1 MATLTGSESTVKDLQ
16 KELKS
21 QIAENAETNT
31 SSQSKIEQLNIELK
45 SVQKQK
51 KKAQNAKDKKNL
63 GKQIVQKQ
71 EEIKTER
78 LRLKLQKQT
87 QKQYYGELKS
97 EIIEFSVI
105 PSDEHISK
113 KLQIEEGSFVYHII
127 RKRVF
132 DDKPYCLEI
141 TYMPISIIPNLKLE
155 HLKGSI
161 YQYIEKEL
169 KLKIQSTHKTIRAHL
184 SSPLEQENLGLKE
197 YEPYIEVEQTAYLS
211 SGIIFEYSFTRYHY
225 NNFEHQTVTVQ

>member
-1 MATLTGSESTVKDLQ
+1 MKDLQ

-51 KKAQNAKDKKNL
+51 KQAQNAKDKKNL

-87 QKQYYGELKS
+87 QKQYIGELKS
-97 EIIEFSVI
+97 DIANAKKTSKLNRLYSPVNGEVIAKNLAPGDFVTGGVSVI
-105 PSDEHISK
+105 TIADMDKTQIRTEYIGYEKDANVSVGDSVTLEFYNNATEDALVVPSNAVFKAKSEHYVYRMDGDAK
-113 KLQIEEGSFVYHII
+113 KKVKVTLGTKTDAYTQITS
-127 RKRVF
+127 
-132 DDKPYCLEI
+132 
-141 TYMPISIIPNLKLE
+141 
-155 HLKGSI
+155 
-161 YQYIEKEL
+161 
-169 KLKIQSTHKTIRAHL
+169 
-184 SSPLEQENLGLKE
+184 GLKE
-197 YEPYIEVEQTAYLS
+197 GDVVY
-211 SGIIFEYSFTRYHY
+211 
-225 NNFEHQTVTVQ
+225 VQD